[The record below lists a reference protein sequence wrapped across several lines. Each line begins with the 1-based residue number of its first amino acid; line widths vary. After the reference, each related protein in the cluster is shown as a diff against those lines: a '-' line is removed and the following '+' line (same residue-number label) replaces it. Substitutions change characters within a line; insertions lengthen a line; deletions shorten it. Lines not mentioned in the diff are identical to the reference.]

1 MELLIK
7 RHYHK
12 EGTNGTFFLNHQFLG
27 FCIELPWKEN
37 QVNISCIPEG
47 EYQVEQRASKK
58 FGQHL
63 IIRNVPSRRM
73 ILIHPANHAMKEL
86 EGCIAPVTYL
96 SGIGKGIYSR
106 DLHGKILAKA
116 YQAFDQ
122 NQSVTLKITS

>member
-7 RHYHK
+7 REYFK
-12 EGTNGTFFLNHQFLG
+12 EGTNGTLFLNNAFLG
-27 FCIELPWKEN
+27 FSIELPWRDN
-37 QVNISCIPEG
+37 QVNYSCIPEG
-47 EYQVEQRASKK
+47 EYLVEKRVSKK

-63 IIRNVPSRRM
+63 ILKNVPGRRL
-73 ILIHPANHAMKEL
+73 ILIHPGNHAIKEL

-106 DLHGKILAKA
+106 DLHGKLLAKT

-122 NQSVTLKITS
+122 NQLITLKITS

>member
-1 MELLIK
+1 MEFLIK
-7 RHYHK
+7 RDYHK
-12 EGTNGTFFLNHQFLG
+12 EGTNGTLFLNHQFFG
-27 FCIELPWKEN
+27 FSIELPWKEN

-47 EYQVEQRASKK
+47 IYELERRVSNK

-63 IIRNVPSRRM
+63 IIPNVPGRRL
-73 ILIHPANHAMKEL
+73 ILIHPANYALKEL